1 MVRDR
6 AGQIGHMTAPS
17 PLELKSAAGRGVLFS
32 TILASGM
39 AFLDGTIVNVALPHI
54 GADLHSSIAGLQWTI
69 NGYLLTLAAFV
80 LLGGSLGD
88 RLGRRKIYLIG
99 VVWFTVASVLC
110 ALSPTIGMLIGARFL
125 QGAGAA
131 LLTPGSLAI
140 IQASFRS
147 EDRGRAIGL
156 WSGFSG
162 ISTALGPFVGGYLID
177 ALSWRWAF
185 LINVPLGILAILAS
199 AKWVPESRA
208 PKENTRFDV
217 TGAVLAALALAGITF
232 ALIEAPDD
240 GWGAPLVVGAIAIG
254 VVSAVAF
261 VLVERRKGD
270 AAMTPPSLFRSR
282 VFTVLNLYT
291 VAVYGALSG
300 EGFFLAVM
308 LQNVAG
314 YDAFQTGVATL
325 PATVLMLLLSARSGE
340 LATRISPRWQLTIGP
355 VVAAVGIILLRRI
368 GPDTNYLTDVLP
380 GVLLFG
386 LGLVTLVAPL
396 TTAVLGAVSMEHS
409 GIASGVNNAAA
420 RAGALIAI
428 AALPLLVGLTGES
441 YQVPADLTSSFRSAM
456 LWCAGLMV
464 VGAALALVFCGGVV
478 AAMWHRA
485 VTVMTTAN
493 HSVHPVRTD
502 ETP

>member
-1 MVRDR
+1 VVRDR
-6 AGQIGHMTAPS
+6 AGQIGHMTMPA
-17 PLELKSAAGRGVLFS
+17 PLELKSVVGRGVLFS

-54 GADLHSSIAGLQWTI
+54 GADLDSTVAGLQWTI

-88 RLGRRKIYLIG
+88 RLGRRKIFMIG
-99 VVWFTVASVLC
+99 IVWFTVASVLC
-110 ALSPTIGMLIGARFL
+110 AIAPTIGTLIAARFL
-125 QGAGAA
+125 QGVGAA
-131 LLTPGSLAI
+131 LLAPGSLAI
-140 IQASFRS
+140 IQASFRA
-147 EDRGRAIGL
+147 EDRGKAIGM

-185 LINVPLGILAILAS
+185 LINVPLGVLAILAS
-199 AKWVPESRA
+199 IRWVPESRA
-208 PKENTRFDV
+208 PKESTRFDV
-217 TGAVLAALALAGITF
+217 TGATLAALALAGITF

-240 GWGAPLVVGAIAIG
+240 GWGSTLVIGAIALG
-254 VVSAVAF
+254 VGCAVAF

-270 AAMTPPSLFRSR
+270 AAMTPPALFRSR

-291 VAVYGALSG
+291 VAVYAALSG
-300 EGFFLAVM
+300 ESFFLAVM

-314 YDAFQTGVATL
+314 YDAFQTGLATL
-325 PATVLMLLLSARSGE
+325 PATALMLLFSARSGA
-340 LATRISPRWQLTIGP
+340 LATRIGPRWQLTVGP
-355 VVAAVGIILLRRI
+355 VVAAVGMIMLRGI
-368 GPDTNYLTDVLP
+368 GPDADYLTDVLP

-386 LGLVTLVAPL
+386 LGLVILVAPL
-396 TTAVLGAVSMEHS
+396 TTAVLAAVDMRHS

-428 AALPLLVGLTGES
+428 AALPLLVSLSGEA
-441 YQVPADLTSSFRSAM
+441 YQVPAQLTSSFRAAM

-464 VGAALALVFCGGVV
+464 VGAGLAVVFCAGLP

-485 VTVMTTAN
+485 VTIMTTAT
-493 HSVHPVRTD
+493 HSVHPVQERD
-502 ETP
+502 A